1 MNIADK
7 FEQLRQRNEKAMMP
21 YICVGDPD
29 PETSVVI
36 DSGADIIELGIP
48 FSDPIADGPTIQ
60 RASERALSSGIN
72 TDIYFDVCKKIKPSD
87 TALVSMTYYNI
98 ILQYGMEKFVLECVN
113 SGVSGIIVPDLPVEE
128 SAPLQEVCENNNV
141 SLISFIAPTTT
152 DERMENIID
161 HSSGFI
167 YLIALL
173 GVTGARDELNKIAG
187 ELVIRVK
194 SRTSVPVCLGF
205 GISKPQQVREAV
217 ESGADGVIV
226 GSAIVNII
234 EKNLKNVAEKRSF
247 SDMCLS
253 DEIAQQHKR
262 KMLDELKKFIGKLK
276 RETFVK
282 KKLIV

>member
-7 FEQLRQRNEKAMMP
+7 FEQLKQRNEKAMMP

-29 PETSVVI
+29 PETSVEIANTLI
-36 DSGADIIELGIP
+36 DAGADIIELGIP

-113 SGVSGIIVPDLPVEE
+113 SGISGIIVPDLPVEE

-152 DERMENIID
+152 DERMENIIS

-173 GVTGARDELNKIAG
+173 GVTGARDEFNKIAG

-194 SRTSVPVCLGF
+194 SRTPVPVCLGF
-205 GISKPQQVREAV
+205 GISKPQQVRKAV

-234 EKNLKNVAEKRSF
+234 EKNLKN
-247 SDMCLS
+247 
-253 DEIAQQHKR
+253 KR
-262 KMLDELKKFIGKLK
+262 KMLDELKKFVRKLK